1 MREAKE
7 PLHKPLHFDKFS
19 LAPDACSYVSK
30 VWKTSVIEL
39 TSERNKVVSSAY
51 CEILTVPC
59 ECEKPLMRGFMRIWV
74 GRISA
79 VRMYKGIERAQP

>member
-7 PLHKPLHFDKFS
+7 PLHNPLHFDKFS
-19 LAPDACSYVSK
+19 LVPDVCSYVSK

-59 ECEKPLMRGFMRIWV
+59 EHEKTFNVRIHADMGHGDFCSEDV
-74 GRISA
+74 QGH
-79 VRMYKGIERAQP
+79 